1 MFCKETV
8 YKSEKIPMYPPF
20 YGICSQKEGLKISKF
35 LSLHEFDPLS
45 TNPTKWVKHIQA
57 IRRLLP
63 TNCLSVF
70 DHFVELA
77 LEGLSSV
84 QRRSRTLSNIDNTVF
99 LKKVRDGEN
108 MLTIFAK
115 TSTMFDSV
123 LNTPLVLTLE

>member
-1 MFCKETV
+1 
-8 YKSEKIPMYPPF
+8 MYPPF

-70 DHFVELA
+70 DHFV
-77 LEGLSSV
+77 

-99 LKKVRDGEN
+99 LKKVRDGGN

-123 LNTPLVLTLE
+123 LNTPLVLTLEQNSHYHTLNH